1 ANHLGPESCVFHREV
16 GCEALTGETG
26 RPAIEPHHHFLQTPA
41 TMIPTLRAV
50 FSCLLICTAIFQ
62 PVRAQPLEKG
72 AGVDATARPA
82 QVPLPAPSASARDL
96 FSRYKDRLVQVRV
109 LLKSANEQSSLGSGF
124 VVRDDGPK
132 GVWLITNYHV
142 VSSLAINPEKFRIE
156 LRPTSERTVKA
167 TLVAVDV
174 IHDLAVLRAE
184 PLNGSPAWPAFDLRD
199 SPLSQGERIFSLGNP
214 LELGFLISEGIYN
227 GPVES
232 RIYEQ
237 MLFSGAL
244 NSGMSGGPAID
255 EAGRVV
261 GVNVATRRGG
271 QLLAFLVPVR
281 YARELLER
289 AWQTP
294 PRKEWRTEVA
304 RQLIAHQNFV
314 AGKLL
319 DMSDTNVTDKVD
331 DRKGSG
337 AKTDL
342 TVANAKAGFASQTLS
357 GRIVPTLDGSLTK
370 CWAGGRDGERLR
382 YERDTLDCSL
392 RSELFVRGNLYTG
405 FLSVRHV
412 LLRNDKLATPQ
423 FLAITSPGRA
433 SASFQPG
440 SSEMTPDE
448 CRDDYVRGAVHVYRV
463 AICIKA
469 FKKFEGIYDFNVSA
483 TQVDDAR
490 ERMLSTLSLNGI
502 SFENGQRLSNM
513 FLERLQ

>member
-1 ANHLGPESCVFHREV
+1 MTS
-16 GCEALTGETG
+16 
-26 RPAIEPHHHFLQTPA
+26 
-41 TMIPTLRAV
+41 TLRAI
-50 FSCLLICTAIFQ
+50 FSCLIVCVTIFQ
-62 PVRAQPLEKG
+62 PVRAQPQDKG
-72 AGVDATARPA
+72 LGVDATTRPV
-82 QVPLPAPSASARDL
+82 QNPLPTPSASARDL

-109 LLKSANEQSSLGSGF
+109 LLTSANEQSSLGSGF

-142 VSSLAINPEKFRIE
+142 VSSLAIHPEKFRIE
-156 LRPTSERTVKA
+156 LRPTSERTVTA

-184 PLNGSPAWPAFDLRD
+184 PLSGSPAWPAFDLRD
-199 SPLSQGERIFSLGNP
+199 TPLSQGERIFSLGNP

-255 EAGRVV
+255 DAGRVV

-281 YARELLER
+281 YSRELLER
-289 AWQTP
+289 AWLAP
-294 PRKEWRTEVA
+294 PRKEWRTEIG

-319 DMSDTNVTDKVD
+319 DMVDPNTITKTQDK
-331 DRKGSG
+331 KG
-337 AKTDL
+337 
-342 TVANAKAGFASQTLS
+342 ANAKAHATVASAKAGFTSQTMS
-357 GRIVPTLDGSLTK
+357 GRTVPTLDGSLTK

-392 RSELFVRGNLYTG
+392 RSELFVRNNLSTG
-405 FLSVRHV
+405 FLSVRHM

-423 FLAITSPGRA
+423 FLAIASPGRA
-433 SASFQPG
+433 SSAFLSG
-440 SSEMTPDE
+440 NSEMTPNE
-448 CRDDYVRGAVHVYRV
+448 CRDDYVQGALHIYRV

-490 ERMLSTLSLNGI
+490 ERMLSTLSLHGV
-502 SFENGQRLSNM
+502 SFENGQRLSGM

>member
-1 ANHLGPESCVFHREV
+1 
-16 GCEALTGETG
+16 
-26 RPAIEPHHHFLQTPA
+26 
-41 TMIPTLRAV
+41 MIPMQRTIFAGLILITAN
-50 FSCLLICTAIFQ
+50 LLPAHAQSIDRGTATDSAAAKA
-62 PVRAQPLEKG
+62 AQVP
-72 AGVDATARPA
+72 

-109 LLKSANEQSSLGSGF
+109 LLTSANEQSSLGSGF

-132 GVWLITNYHV
+132 GVWLVTNYHV
-142 VSSLAINPEKFRIE
+142 VSSLAINPDKFRIE
-156 LRPTSERTVKA
+156 LRPTSERAVKA

-184 PLNGSPAWPAFDLRD
+184 PVAGATPWPAFDLRE
-199 SPLSQGERIFSLGNP
+199 SALAQGERVFSLGNP

-255 EAGRVV
+255 DAGRVV

-271 QLLAFLVPVR
+271 QLLSFLVPVR
-281 YARELLER
+281 YTRELLER
-289 AWQTP
+289 AWQAL

-319 DMSDTNVTDKVD
+319 SAVGTESAKASLDSSEASKPPVTH
-331 DRKGSG
+331 G
-337 AKTDL
+337 AIKATAAVQGAATD
-342 TVANAKAGFASQTLS
+342 KAGFASQTIA
-357 GRIVPTLDGSLTK
+357 GRVVPTLDGSLTK

-382 YERDTLDCSL
+382 YQRDTLDCSL
-392 RSELFVRGNLYTG
+392 RSELFVRQNLQTG
-405 FLSVRHV
+405 YLSIRHI

-423 FLAITSPGRA
+423 FLALGALGRA
-433 SASFQPG
+433 ATSYMQVG
-440 SSEMTPDE
+440 TPELTPAECGDE
-448 CRDDYVRGAVHVYRV
+448 FVRGAAHIYRV
-463 AICIKA
+463 AVCLKA
-469 FKKFEGIYDFNVSA
+469 YKKFEGIYDFTVTA
-483 TQVDDAR
+483 TQTDDAR
-490 ERMLSTLSLNGI
+490 ERMISTLSMHGI
-502 SFENGQRLSNM
+502 SFENGRRLSDM